1 MGMLIGDRAEVGFMV
16 DDPKPRASQET
27 HGPGF
32 RLVLSA
38 ES

>member
-1 MGMLIGDRAEVGFMV
+1 MGMLIGDRAEAGCMV
-16 DDPKPRASQET
+16 DDPKPRATQDT

-32 RLVLSA
+32 RLVLSG